1 MRELQ
6 DVRCRRVI
14 TSLWLHH
21 LVSKVI
27 SQIAFCTMWALPRVV
42 KVQRKIQFMTW
53 TSSWNVNAARRGI
66 EETSVTTVY
75 QSTIAVDFNIRKRTL
90 LTLARPRSCQT
101 TLFQSWF
108 RVAKKGKSQNHQL
121 KHDTLL
127 NKGEAEA
134 NRQSLLSRKRLVKS
148 QIMLK
153 RRWWEWRAETLAVD
167 CQFKGLSTPSKN
179 MILQMRMTHKSAT
192 VLGHQTRF

>member
-1 MRELQ
+1 
-6 DVRCRRVI
+6 
-14 TSLWLHH
+14 
-21 LVSKVI
+21 
-27 SQIAFCTMWALPRVV
+27 MWALLRGV

-108 RVAKKGKSQNHQL
+108 RVAKKGKSQNHQS
-121 KHDTLL
+121 KHDSLL

-134 NRQSLLSRKRLVKS
+134 SRISLQSRKKRIKS
-148 QIMLK
+148 QMMLE
-153 RRWWEWRAETLAVD
+153 RRWWEWRAETLVVA

-192 VLGHQTRF
+192 VLGHQTQF

>member
-1 MRELQ
+1 MK
-6 DVRCRRVI
+6 VR
-14 TSLWLHH
+14 
-21 LVSKVI
+21 
-27 SQIAFCTMWALPRVV
+27 
-42 KVQRKIQFMTW
+42 RKIQSTTW

-66 EETSVTTVY
+66 EGTSVTTVY
-75 QSTIAVDFNIRKRTL
+75 QSTIAADFNIRKKTL
-90 LTLARPRSCQT
+90 LTLARQRSCPT

-134 NRQSLLSRKRLVKS
+134 NRQSLPSRKKLVKS

-153 RRWWEWRAETLAVD
+153 RRWWEWRAETLAAD

-179 MILQMRMTHKSAT
+179 MISQMRMTHKSAT
-192 VLGHQTRF
+192 VLGRQTQF